1 MQTTPT
7 QERNTMKKALLTF
20 IATGSATIAAVLAL
34 ASPASAEVV
43 EECHVLNMETFT
55 VEVVPCE
62 GGGPLIDPTEENEED
77 LTINIDLGPDFE
89 FDFNPIDPEEE
100 EDDTEEN
107 VDESAEENVE
117 LGIEENVDES
127 AEENVE
133 LGIEENVDESAEEN
147 VEENTDAPAETEE
160 IAITDGVLESQEE
173 LPLTGGMHLYMI
185 SVAALLFVLG
195 TVALTVNKFA
205 VANKTGKGK

>member
-133 LGIEENVDESAEEN
+133 
-147 VEENTDAPAETEE
+147 ENTDAPAETEE